1 MRNALMCL
9 ALLFLCQACK
19 EEQETYPSIITE
31 MADAYVNEHGVMF
44 QIETDKGDVYALTN
58 PQKDYKP
65 NSVYRTLSGFVPQGP
80 GTATLYQMKGVHI
93 LRDST
98 AIGRKDPTGILS
110 AWRAG
115 RYINLH
121 LQPKTQG
128 GTHYW
133 GFTVDSVA
141 QGTTWIGLHH
151 KQNSDPLSYTQDLY
165 ASIPVDSIKAALPG
179 DSLIMTVATFN
190 GLKTWTFK
198 K

>member
-1 MRNALMCL
+1 MKKYLTILAALT
-9 ALLFLCQACK
+9 LCMACGD
-19 EEQETYPSIITE
+19 EQETYPSILTE
-31 MADAYVNEHGVMF
+31 MADAYVDAEGILYK
-44 QIETDKGDVYALTN
+44 IETDRGQSYTLTN
-58 PQKDYKP
+58 PQQGFKP
-65 NSVYRTLSGFVPQGP
+65 ESIYRTLSGFVPQTDGS
-80 GTATLYQMKGVHI
+80 ATLYQMKGVHI

-98 AIGRKDPTGILS
+98 AIGHKDPTGILS

-141 QGTTWIGLHH
+141 QGKTWIGLHH
-151 KQNSDPLSYTQDLY
+151 RQNNDPLSYSQDVY
-165 ASIPVDSIKAALPG
+165 ASIPVDSIKTAQPG
-179 DSLIMTVATFN
+179 DTLTITIATFD
-190 GLKTWTFK
+190 GTKTWTFK

>member
-1 MRNALMCL
+1 
-9 ALLFLCQACK
+9 
-19 EEQETYPSIITE
+19 
-31 MADAYVNEHGVMF
+31 
-44 QIETDKGDVYALTN
+44 
-58 PQKDYKP
+58 
-65 NSVYRTLSGFVPQGP
+65 
-80 GTATLYQMKGVHI
+80 MKGVHI

-141 QGTTWIGLHH
+141 QGTVWIGLHH

-165 ASIPVDSIKAALPG
+165 ASIPVDSIKTALPG